1 MYIVYLTKKEI
12 ENTIQIRNENKIF
25 DHVIDQGN

>member
-1 MYIVYLTKKEI
+1 MCAHTQKKEI